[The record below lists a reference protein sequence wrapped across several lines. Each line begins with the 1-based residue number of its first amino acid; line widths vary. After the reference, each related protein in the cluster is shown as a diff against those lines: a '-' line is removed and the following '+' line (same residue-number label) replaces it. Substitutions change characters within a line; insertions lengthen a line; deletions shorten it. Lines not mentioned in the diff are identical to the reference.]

1 MTEPAV
7 MTASAATVSAG
18 ASAAAEIRADVLVCV
33 PSGSTRESLA
43 PLAAQMR
50 AWRAPVVFGHPD
62 VTEETALADGTR
74 VVGYAGAAAAAD
86 GSVLPWDTQAEALES
101 VAAVARRLG
110 VKGCVLLGSDYGAM
124 RGEDIVALALPLLE
138 QGRELVMPVYR
149 ARPMD
154 GLLNTA
160 VLYPLVRALYG
171 KRVRYPI
178 AAEFAATAGLLE
190 RAVKGAAPGRGQAR
204 TAFVATE
211 AAAGNL
217 PLSQAQ
223 ISLRRGT
230 QAGSADL
237 SGILA
242 QIAGPLF
249 SDMEVKAPL
258 WQRVRESQEAG
269 EGRVAA
275 GGMFSAGMNSGGA
288 DTDAEDEGA
297 DVAGMVEQFRLGER
311 NLGDVWGLVLPPVT
325 LLGLKR
331 LSRTDAETFLMPDE
345 LWAKVVYDFALA
357 NRTRAMAR
365 QHLFGAL
372 APLYLGWVAGYARE
386 VAELSARSAA
396 EKRDWVE
403 KRVEALALTFERE
416 KPYLLQRWRWP
427 DRFNP

>member
-1 MTEPAV
+1 
-7 MTASAATVSAG
+7 MTAG
-18 ASAAAEIRADVLVCV
+18 MASGTAVTGIAADVLVCV

-50 AWRAPVVFGHPD
+50 ARAAPVVFGHPD
-62 VTEETALADGTR
+62 LTEDTTLADGTR
-74 VVGYAGAAAAAD
+74 VVGYAGAAASAE
-86 GSVLPWDTQAEALES
+86 GNVLPWTTQPEALES

-110 VKGCVLLGSDYGAM
+110 VKGCVLLGPDYAAM
-124 RGEDIVALALPLLE
+124 RGEDVVALALPLLE
-138 QGRELVMPVYR
+138 QSRELVMPVYR

-171 KRVRYPI
+171 KRVRYPV
-178 AAEFAATAGLLE
+178 ASEFGATAALLE

-204 TAFVATE
+204 VVFAATE
-211 AAAGNL
+211 AAAMNL
-217 PLSQAQ
+217 PLIQAQ
-223 ISLRRGT
+223 ISLRRAQ
-230 QAGSADL
+230 QASSTDL
-237 SGILA
+237 SGILE

-258 WQRVRESQEAG
+258 WQRVRESQDAG
-269 EGRVAA
+269 EGRMGGGSVFGSAA
-275 GGMFSAGMNSGGA
+275 EAA
-288 DTDAEDEGA
+288 DDGEDAA

-331 LSRTDAETFLMPDE
+331 LSRTEPETFLMPDD

-365 QHLFGAL
+365 QHLFGAM

-386 VAELSARSAA
+386 VAELRGRSAA
-396 EKRDWVE
+396 EQRDWAE

>member
-1 MTEPAV
+1 
-7 MTASAATVSAG
+7 MTAGPAGGATAAT
-18 ASAAAEIRADVLVCV
+18 EIAADVLVCV
-33 PSGSTRESLA
+33 PSGSTRESLV
-43 PLAAQMR
+43 PLATQMR
-50 AWRAPVVFGHPD
+50 ARSAPVIFAHPD
-62 VTEETALADGTR
+62 VTEDTTLADGTR
-74 VVGYAGAAAAAD
+74 VVGYSGAPAVAEAN
-86 GSVLPWDTQAEALES
+86 VLPWTTQPESLES

-110 VKGCVLLGSDYGAM
+110 VKGCVLLGPDYSGM
-124 RGEDIVALALPLLE
+124 RGDDVVALALPLLE
-138 QGRELVMPVYR
+138 QNRELVMPVYR

-171 KRVRYPI
+171 KRVRYPV
-178 AAEFAATAGLLE
+178 AAEFAATAALLV

-204 TAFVATE
+204 VAFAATE
-211 AAAGNL
+211 AAAMNL

-223 ISLRRGT
+223 ISLRRGQ
-230 QAGSADL
+230 QAGSTDL
-237 SGILA
+237 SGILE

-258 WQRVRESQEAG
+258 WQRVRESQDAGELRAGSGGYGSATEAG
-269 EGRVAA
+269 DE
-275 GGMFSAGMNSGGA
+275 S
-288 DTDAEDEGA
+288 DAV

-331 LSRTDAETFLMPDE
+331 LARTDAETFLMPDE

-365 QHLFGAL
+365 QHLFGAM

-386 VAELSARSAA
+386 VAELHGRSPA
-396 EKRDWVE
+396 EQRDWAE

>member
-7 MTASAATVSAG
+7 MTAGAG
-18 ASAAAEIRADVLVCV
+18 TRAEAKTEIRTEIGADVLLCV
-33 PSGSTRESLA
+33 PGGATRDSLA

-50 AWRAPVVFGHPD
+50 ARRAPVVFGHPD
-62 VTEETALADGTR
+62 ITEETALADGTR
-74 VVGYAGAAAAAD
+74 VVGYTGAAGTAD
-86 GSVLPWDTQAEALES
+86 GTVLPWDTQAEALES
-101 VAAVARRLG
+101 IAGVARRLG
-110 VKGCVLLGSDYGAM
+110 VKGCVLLGPDYVTM
-124 RGEDIVALALPLLE
+124 RGEDVVALALPLLE
-138 QGRELVMPVYR
+138 QSRELVMPVYR
-149 ARPMD
+149 SRPME

-171 KRVRYPI
+171 KRVRYPV
-178 AAEFAATAGLLE
+178 AAEFAATAALLE
-190 RAVKGAAPGRGQAR
+190 RAVRGAAPGRGQAR

-217 PLSQAQ
+217 PLSQVQ
-223 ISLRRGT
+223 ITLRRGQ

-258 WQRVRESQEAG
+258 WQRVRESQEPG
-269 EGRVAA
+269 GGGMGNG
-275 GGMFSAGMNSGGA
+275 GGMFGGGGA
-288 DTDAEDEGA
+288 EAAEAGDEEA
-297 DVAGMVEQFRLGER
+297 DVEGMVEQFRLGER

-331 LSRTDAETFLMPDE
+331 LSRTDAGTFLMPDE

-365 QHLFGAL
+365 QHLFGAM

-386 VAELSARSAA
+386 VAELSGRSAA
-396 EKRDWVE
+396 EKRDWAE